1 MWMDL
6 METKKGKY
14 DTNPLDPDVE
24 RKAEEAWGELG
35 GSGGERP
42 TQQVGGATREVAN
55 TPNEDARKNLYSEA
69 PTRRYDSPP
78 LESPYQSVLVPPT
91 YAPPAQ
97 YPHGQNIYQAPVST
111 VPTSRPV
118 PGIGMAEKWA
128 VMMPYA
134 PFYIGIVFSLLEL
147 FLVPRKEVKVRFH
160 ASQALALHIGI
171 LIVHTVFGIINTLT
185 DSSLGGT
192 LFKLAAFIF
201 LIISMIRV
209 WKGEPHQIAPLAE
222 PAQWFNQH
230 IEPRNQS

>member
-1 MWMDL
+1 
-6 METKKGKY
+6 MESKKGKY

-24 RKAEEAWGELG
+24 RKAEEVWGDLG
-35 GSGGERP
+35 GSGGERA
-42 TQQVGGATREVAN
+42 TQQVGGATREVADP
-55 TPNEDARKNLYSEA
+55 PNEHARQNVYSEA
-69 PTRRYDSPP
+69 PTRLIDNPP
-78 LESPYQSVLVPPT
+78 LEAPYPSVFVPPT

-97 YPHGQNIYQAPVST
+97 YQARQNIYQAPPAAA
-111 VPTSRPV
+111 PTSRPV

-128 VMMPYA
+128 VMLPYA

-147 FLVPRKEVKVRFH
+147 FLVPRKEIKVRFH

-171 LIVHTVFGIINTLT
+171 LIVHTIFGLINTLT
-185 DSSLGGT
+185 DSSLGGS

-230 IEPRNQS
+230 IEPRNQG